1 MAGELEQGRVQV
13 GVRVRCPEE
22 VAVLEELALTR
33 ETCLETGDARIV
45 DALGGLADGKALE
58 DGARLQDLDR
68 LVVAD
73 RRTRAPR

>member
-1 MAGELEQGRVQV
+1 MAGELEKGRVQV
-13 GVRVRCPEE
+13 GVRVRCAEE
-22 VAVLEELALTR
+22 IAVLEELTLTR

-45 DALGGLADGKALE
+45 DSLGGLADGKALE

-68 LVVAD
+68 LVVQT